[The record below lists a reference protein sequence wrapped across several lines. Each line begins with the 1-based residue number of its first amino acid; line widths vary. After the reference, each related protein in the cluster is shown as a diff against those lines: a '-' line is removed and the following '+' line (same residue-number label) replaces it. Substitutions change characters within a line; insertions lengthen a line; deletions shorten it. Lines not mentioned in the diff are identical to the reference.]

1 MQPGSPPIS
10 PDGRFWWDGSA
21 WQPLF
26 TPDGMFRWNG
36 QAWTQLT
43 APYGP
48 EAAPAPVPMVAAV
61 AAAAPVL
68 VAPQAPVPV
77 AAHVEYRPEW
87 LPAAPLAPPPAVV
100 SEPEPAPAWAPP
112 PRQSKLLVYFVGALV
127 GALLLGGGGWVVRGQ
142 LMAHQA
148 DGGSLASPTPFGSD
162 YERADR
168 FLNTELAP
176 SINEVDKTL
185 PALTSSC
192 TAKLPPSCRDAIA
205 VTDQK
210 MRETSKVIDKGD
222 IPPCIANSVTQFTTD
237 WSAMEAG
244 LEMALGG
251 YTSGSNELIARGL
264 IAFGTAAKP
273 LKTDADAMQK
283 AELTC
288 KH

>member
-1 MQPGSPPIS
+1 
-10 PDGRFWWDGSA
+10 
-21 WQPLF
+21 
-26 TPDGMFRWNG
+26 MFRWNG
-36 QAWTQLT
+36 RQWVQLS

-48 EAAPAPVPMVAAV
+48 EAMPAPVQLV
-61 AAAAPVL
+61 AAAAPAAPAV
-68 VAPQAPVPV
+68 VASVTPLPAV
-77 AAHVEYRPEW
+77 HVERPPEW
-87 LPAAPLAPPPAVV
+87 LPAAPQAAPPPPFVP
-100 SEPEPAPAWAPP
+100 EPEPAPAWAPP
-112 PRQSKLLVYFVGALV
+112 PPRQSKLLLYLAGGLV
-127 GALLLGGGGWVVRGQ
+127 VVLLGAGGWVVRGQ
-142 LMAHQA
+142 ILAQQT

-210 MRETSKVIDKGD
+210 MRDTSKVIDKGD
-222 IPPCIANSVTQFTTD
+222 IPPCIADSVTQFTKD

-251 YTSGSNELIARGL
+251 YTSGSNELVARGL